1 MKYSAEKVNNM
12 SYSDW
17 METIAKELNAAGF
30 MAEGYSEEHHRF
42 MKNIA
47 PYIVRDV
54 RYFFMGAINDAKA
67 MDYLK
72 FIGLVNNGR
81 CPICGNSI
89 KGTPSMFTSGLNPDL
104 CFHICARCRRDGQ
117 SISMNPASHSG
128 CILVLLLMPLQII
141 KNMLF

>member
-30 MAEGYSEEHHRF
+30 KAEGYSEEHHRF

-72 FIGLVNNGR
+72 FIGLNKYLFPLFRIITFRTNYL
-81 CPICGNSI
+81 PTAENIYLI
-89 KGTPSMFTSGLNPDL
+89 
-104 CFHICARCRRDGQ
+104 I
-117 SISMNPASHSG
+117 
-128 CILVLLLMPLQII
+128 IL
-141 KNMLF
+141 